1 MSRAHNPGS
10 LFVIVAPSGAGKTS
24 LVRGLLQN
32 EPDVRLS
39 VSFTTRQPRPG
50 ERDGIDYRFVGV
62 EEFERR
68 RREGEFLEWA
78 LVHDNLYGTSRAW
91 IEAQMAAGQ
100 DIILEIDC
108 QGAEQVKRLYPDA
121 IGIFIAPP
129 SVEELAR
136 RLRARAQ
143 DSENVIQR
151 RIDAAQAELAQAEQ
165 FEYVI
170 INQDFGTALEH
181 LRAVV
186 RAARLRYSRQLAR
199 NPAVFSQLRLA
210 R

>member
-1 MSRAHNPGS
+1 MTPANNPGS

-24 LVRGLLQN
+24 LVRGLLQD

-39 VSFTTRQPRPG
+39 VSFTTRAPRPG
-50 ERDGIDYRFVGV
+50 ERDGIDYRFVSV
-62 EEFERR
+62 SDFERR
-68 RREGEFLEWA
+68 RTEGEFLEWA
-78 LVHDNLYGTSRAW
+78 RVHDNLYGTSRAW
-91 IEAQMAAGQ
+91 IESQMSAGQ

-121 IGIFIAPP
+121 VGVFIAPP
-129 SVEELAR
+129 SIAELAR

-143 DSENVIQR
+143 DTEAVIQR
-151 RIDAAQAELAQAEQ
+151 RIDAAQDELSQAAR

-170 INQDFGTALEH
+170 INQDFGTALEQ

-186 RAARLRYSRQLAR
+186 RAARLRYSRQRAR
-199 NPAVFSQLRLA
+199 NPDVFNQLQLA

>member
-1 MSRAHNPGS
+1 MNDNGNPGS

-24 LVRGLLQN
+24 LVRGLLEN

-39 VSFTTRQPRPG
+39 VSFTTRAPRPG
-50 ERDGIDYRFVGV
+50 ERDGIDYRFVTV
-62 EEFERR
+62 SEFESRR
-68 RREGEFLEWA
+68 AEGEFLEWA
-78 LVHDNLYGTSRAW
+78 RVHDNLYGTSRAW
-91 IEAQMAAGQ
+91 IESQMGAGQ

-121 IGIFIAPP
+121 VGIFIAPP
-129 SVEELAR
+129 SIDELAR

-143 DSENVIQR
+143 DSESVIER
-151 RIDAAQAELAQAEQ
+151 RIHAAQAELAQAER

-170 INQDFGTALEH
+170 INQHFGDALEQ

-186 RAARLRYSRQLAR
+186 RASRLRFSRQRAR
-199 NPAVFSQLRLA
+199 HPEVFNQLRLA

>member
-1 MSRAHNPGS
+1 MSRTGNPGS

-50 ERDGIDYRFVGV
+50 ERDGIDYRFIGV

-68 RREGEFLEWA
+68 CSEGEFLEWA
-78 LVHDNLYGTSRAW
+78 RVHDNLYGTSRAW
-91 IEAQMAAGQ
+91 IEAQMAKGQ

-121 IGIFIAPP
+121 VGIFIAPP
-129 SVEELAR
+129 SIAELAR

-143 DSENVIQR
+143 DAESVIQR
-151 RIDAAQAELAQAEQ
+151 RIAAAQAELAQAER

-170 INQDFGTALEH
+170 INQDFGIALEQ

-199 NPAVFSQLRLA
+199 NPVVFSQLRLA

>member
-1 MSRAHNPGS
+1 MNDNGNPGS

-24 LVRGLLQN
+24 LVRGLLEN

-39 VSFTTRQPRPG
+39 VSFTTRGPRPG
-50 ERDGIDYRFVGV
+50 ERDGIDYRFVTV
-62 EEFERR
+62 SEFESRR
-68 RREGEFLEWA
+68 AEGEFLEWA
-78 LVHDNLYGTSRAW
+78 RVHDNLYGTSRAW
-91 IEAQMAAGQ
+91 IESQMGAGQ

-108 QGAEQVKRLYPDA
+108 QGADQVKRLYPDA
-121 IGIFIAPP
+121 VGIFIAPP
-129 SVEELAR
+129 SIDELAR

-143 DSENVIQR
+143 DSESVIER
-151 RIDAAQAELAQAEQ
+151 RIHAAQAELAQAER

-170 INQDFGTALEH
+170 INQHFGDALEQ

-186 RAARLRYSRQLAR
+186 RASRLRFSRQRAR
-199 NPAVFSQLRLA
+199 HPEVFNQLRLA

>member
-1 MSRAHNPGS
+1 MTPANNPGS

-24 LVRGLLQN
+24 LVRGLLQE
-32 EPDVRLS
+32 EPAVRLS
-39 VSFTTRQPRPG
+39 VSFTTRAPRPG
-50 ERDGIDYRFVGV
+50 ERDGIDYRFVSVGD
-62 EEFERR
+62 FERR
-68 RREGEFLEWA
+68 RTEGEFLEWA
-78 LVHDNLYGTSRAW
+78 RVHDNLYGTSRAW
-91 IEAQMAAGQ
+91 IESQMSAGQ

-121 IGIFIAPP
+121 VGIFIAPP
-129 SVEELAR
+129 SIEELAR

-143 DSENVIQR
+143 DSEAVIQR
-151 RIDAAQAELAQAEQ
+151 RIDAAQDELAQAAR

-170 INQDFGTALEH
+170 INQDFGTALEQ

-186 RAARLRYSRQLAR
+186 RAARLRYSRQRAR
-199 NPAVFSQLRLA
+199 NPDVFNQLLLA

>member
-1 MSRAHNPGS
+1 MNDNGNPGS

-24 LVRGLLQN
+24 LVRGLLEN

-39 VSFTTRQPRPG
+39 VSFTTRAPRPG
-50 ERDGIDYRFVGV
+50 ERDGIDYRFVTV
-62 EEFERR
+62 SEFESRR
-68 RREGEFLEWA
+68 AEGEFLEWA
-78 LVHDNLYGTSRAW
+78 RVHDNLYGTSRAW
-91 IEAQMAAGQ
+91 IESQMAAGQ

-121 IGIFIAPP
+121 VGIFIAPP
-129 SVEELAR
+129 SVDELAR

-143 DSENVIQR
+143 DSESVIER
-151 RIDAAQAELAQAEQ
+151 RINAAQAELAQAEH

-170 INQDFGTALEH
+170 INQHFGDALEQ

-186 RAARLRYSRQLAR
+186 RASRLRFSRQRAR
-199 NPAVFSQLRLA
+199 HPEVFSQLRLV

>member
-1 MSRAHNPGS
+1 MNDNGNPGS

-24 LVRGLLQN
+24 LVRGLLEN

-39 VSFTTRQPRPG
+39 VSFTTRAPRPG
-50 ERDGIDYRFVGV
+50 ERDGIDYRFVTV
-62 EEFERR
+62 SEFESRR
-68 RREGEFLEWA
+68 AEGEFLEWA
-78 LVHDNLYGTSRAW
+78 RVHDNLYGTSRAW
-91 IEAQMAAGQ
+91 IESQMGAGQ

-108 QGAEQVKRLYPDA
+108 QGADQVKRLYPDA
-121 IGIFIAPP
+121 VGIFIAPP
-129 SVEELAR
+129 SIDELAR

-143 DSENVIQR
+143 DSESVIER
-151 RIDAAQAELAQAEQ
+151 RIHAAQAELAQAER

-170 INQDFGTALEH
+170 INQHFGDALEQ

-186 RAARLRYSRQLAR
+186 RASRLRFSRQRAR
-199 NPAVFSQLRLA
+199 HPEVFSQLRLA

>member
-1 MSRAHNPGS
+1 MNDNGNPGS

-24 LVRGLLQN
+24 LVRGLLEN

-39 VSFTTRQPRPG
+39 VSFTTRAPRPG
-50 ERDGIDYRFVGV
+50 ERDGIDYRFVTV
-62 EEFERR
+62 SEFESRR
-68 RREGEFLEWA
+68 AEGEFLEWA
-78 LVHDNLYGTSRAW
+78 RVHDNLYGTSRAW
-91 IEAQMAAGQ
+91 IESQMGAGQ

-121 IGIFIAPP
+121 VGIFIAPP
-129 SVEELAR
+129 SIDELAR

-143 DSENVIQR
+143 DSESVIER
-151 RIDAAQAELAQAEQ
+151 RIHAAQAELAQAER

-170 INQDFGTALEH
+170 INQHFGDALEQ

-186 RAARLRYSRQLAR
+186 RASRLRFSRQRAR
-199 NPAVFSQLRLA
+199 HPEVFSQLRLA